1 MSRDLARLLRPK
13 SIALLGGGWAVNVVA
28 QLQKS
33 GFAGDIWP
41 VNPKRSD
48 ILGIPCIPSLDALPG
63 VPDACFIGVN
73 REASVDVVRQL
84 AAMGAGGATC
94 FASGFSESEAEGT
107 GGTRLQQLL
116 VEAAGEM
123 PILGPNCYGLINYL
137 DNVTLW
143 PDQHGG
149 VAVESGVAIIAQ
161 SSNIAINMTMQA
173 RGLPVAY
180 VIAAGNQAQTGVA
193 EIASELLVDPRVS
206 AIGLYLEGFGD
217 IRALEA
223 FANRARA
230 AGKPVVA
237 LKIGRSEKARAGT
250 MTHTA
255 SLAGSA
261 AAASALLKRFGFI
274 EVRSIGVFLE
284 TLKLMHAFGPL
295 RGNAIASISCSGG
308 EASLMADMAE
318 GTRIGWRDFSAG
330 ARKRLKDELGP
341 IVTVANPLDYHT
353 FIWGDTARMTN
364 VFGAV
369 MADQFDLTVCV
380 LDLPRTDRCD
390 PSGYRCAVDAIIAA
404 RNETGARVAVLSSMP
419 ENLSEAA
426 SAEFLAAGIVPLHGM
441 EEAILAIDAAMSAG
455 NAAQANPAPLLFC
468 ADDDGET
475 ETLSEAQSKAELAK
489 FGLKMPGSVTA
500 ATVDELVAAS
510 TALSYP
516 LALKGL
522 GIAHKSEAG
531 AVALSLADGEALR
544 EAANAMSGIASGFLA
559 EEMVTGT
566 VAEILVGVTRDA
578 TGTFMLTIGAG
589 GVQAELLADTA
600 SVMLP
605 AARDEIREAIGTLKL
620 AKLLAGWRGRQAAD
634 IDALLDAIMA
644 IASYACANMANLVE
658 LDVNPLMAMPDGCVA
673 VDALIITRDPETETF
688 SKGEGKAA

>member
-1 MSRDLARLLRPK
+1 MSRDLSRLLRPK

-33 GFAGDIWP
+33 GYEGDIWP

-48 ILGIPCIPSLDALPG
+48 ILGIPCFPTIDALPG
-63 VPDACFIGVN
+63 APDACFIGVN
-73 REASVDVVRQL
+73 REASIDVVRQL
-84 AAMGAGGATC
+84 SEMGAGGATC

-116 VEAAGEM
+116 VEAAGDM

-149 VAVESGVAIIAQ
+149 QSCDRGVAIIAQ
-161 SSNIAINMTMQA
+161 SSNIAINMTMQQ

-193 EIASELLVDPRVS
+193 EIATELLADPRVS

-217 IRALEA
+217 IAALEE
-223 FANRARA
+223 FAIKARA

-237 LKIGRSEKARAGT
+237 LKVGRSEKARAGT
-250 MTHTA
+250 RTHTA

-284 TLKLMHAFGPL
+284 TLKLMDMFGPL
-295 RGNAIASISCSGG
+295 TGNAICSVSCSGG
-308 EASLMADMAE
+308 EASLMADMAD
-318 GTRIGWRDFSAG
+318 GSRIAFRDFSARQYR
-330 ARKRLKDELGP
+330 ALKDELGA
-341 IVTVANPLDYHT
+341 IVTIANPLDYHT
-353 FIWGDTARMTN
+353 FIWGDTARMTR
-364 VFGAV
+364 VFAEA
-369 MADQFDLTVCV
+369 MRDAFDLAVFV
-380 LDLPRTDRCD
+380 LDLPRSDRCD
-390 PSGYRCAVDAIIAA
+390 PSGYFCAVDAIIAA
-404 RNETGARVAVLSSMP
+404 KHETGARVAVLTSLP
-419 ENLSEAA
+419 ENLTETAA
-426 SAEFLAAGIVPLHGM
+426 SNFRSAGIVTLNGM
-441 EEAILAIDAAMSAG
+441 EEAILAIDAAIGISRDRQAIVPG
-455 NAAQANPAPLLFC
+455 LVISSDEVAATQM
-468 ADDDGET
+468 
-475 ETLSEAQSKAELAK
+475 LSEADSKAELARH
-489 FGLKMPGSVTA
+489 GLALPRSAM
-500 ATVDELVAAS
+500 AAS
-510 TALSYP
+510 IDDLVEKAGALTFP

-531 AVALSLADGEALR
+531 AVVLDIADMDALR
-544 EAANAMSGIASGFLA
+544 EAGERMAGIACGFLA

-644 IASYACANMANLVE
+644 IASYACANAANLVE
-658 LDVNPLMAMPDGCVA
+658 LDVNPLMAMPNGCIA
-673 VDALIITRDPETETF
+673 VDALIITRDPETETI
-688 SKGEGKAA
+688 SKGDGEAA